1 MLTTSAP
8 STFGDLLR
16 DHRQAAGLT
25 QQQLAERAGLSVHGI
40 QKLERGAT
48 HPYRDPA
55 QRLIAALQLEA
66 DDKSSFEARLRPC
79 VDTAGRLPLNRPLVG
94 AITCRSRPHV

>member
-16 DHRQAAGLT
+16 HHRQAAGLT
-25 QQQLAERAGLSVHGI
+25 QHQLAERAGLSVDGI

-48 HPYRDPA
+48 HPYRDTA
-55 QRLIAALQLEA
+55 QRLIAALQLDAE
-66 DDKSSFEARLRPC
+66 DRSSFKAAVAPV
-79 VDTAGRLPLNRPLVG
+79 VDTTRRLPLNRPSVG
-94 AITCRSRPHV
+94 ATACR